1 MAYIRIKKINNKNYA
16 YLVETQK
23 TIRGPRQKVK
33 KYLGRVYDFEK
44 NGFNNGPNI
53 NQKSKKKFLQELII
67 EELISFGFKN
77 KNRLSNKKIM
87 FCPNNFTITKV
98 KNNKEA
104 VIRSND
110 GYIASFTL
118 QRLLNFK
125 RTDNLDQDAN
135 NLAKNFLEAGINISE
150 ENFIKFYQL
159 L

>member
-23 TIRGPRQKVK
+23 TIKGPRQKVK

-44 NGFNNGPNI
+44 NGFNNGSNI

-87 FCPNNFTITKV
+87 FCPKNFTITKV

-135 NLAKNFLEAGINISE
+135 NLAKKFLEAGINISE